1 MTRVLSRVAAIC
13 VAMVLGACAAWTGAD
28 PPRVTV
34 AGIEAEGADGME
46 LHVLV
51 KLRVVNPNDFPI
63 EYDGLAVK
71 LEVQG
76 RTIASGAS
84 NERGAVPRYGE
95 SIIALPVNISLVDVV
110 RNAVRIFT
118 GEATAPLHY
127 RLEGKLNSPLY
138 GMTRFQSEGDLRLP
152 AAF

>member
-1 MTRVLSRVAAIC
+1 MRAFFRGLATSLLLTLA
-13 VAMVLGACAAWTGAD
+13 ACAAWTGGD

-34 AGIEAEGADGME
+34 AGIEALGGDGME
-46 LHVLV
+46 LRMLV

-71 LEVQG
+71 LDVQG

-95 SIIALPVNISLVDVV
+95 AIIALPVSVSLVDVA
-110 RNAVRIFT
+110 RHALRLFQ
-118 GEATAPLHY
+118 GDAQGPLHY
-127 RLEGKLNSPLY
+127 RLEGKLNSPVY

-152 AAF
+152 SP